1 MPKEDWGFLN
11 EKAFEA
17 ALQASVPERLPDKA
31 AAVTPWKRAMGRVLT
46 GTALTA
52 LGTNLWGLN
61 YLLPGIGLVL
71 MLLGFRLL
79 WPENRWFRCCFLLTG
94 MQLAYCVFQLILQ
107 ATPYQA
113 AYAASTV
120 GLVPPYLNALLQL
133 FCLWR
138 GLLAVQREA
147 GLPPHTKGA
156 AALVVWYLLLFL
168 LAFTGFGAEPA
179 ALVML
184 AAYVLIL
191 CSIRRI
197 YRELDE
203 TGYAVKPTGIRVP
216 DWCIAAGLAVHLLE
230 LGFPDYVLQDLRWE
244 EIEAC
249 RGAIQMVVSV
259 QEFDQKGGF
268 CRSSGSNP
276 LCITGVRVKLT
287 GEPAGWM
294 IFHHSLW
301 NTAPPFH
308 GTAAIQLWPVY
319 QSDELWSAAGEV
331 AGRVLYDRDGE
342 TFWAPYHSLEEDTS
356 PYGYQGI
363 YGQRDIFGTFSL
375 STAAQHGRGYVVY
388 AADEIPHA
396 EYRNVPDS
404 RFNYSYP
411 YRFLQYPAKT
421 ALENRMSDHGAFRS
435 VWSDLRY
442 GPEVTPPVIKTNDQR
457 NDPPAKAG
465 GSF

>member
-17 ALQASVPERLPDKA
+17 ALQASVPERLPDKV
-31 AAVTPWKRAMGRVLT
+31 AVTSWKRAMGRVLA

-79 WPENRWFRCCFLLTG
+79 
-94 MQLAYCVFQLILQ
+94 
-107 ATPYQA
+107 
-113 AYAASTV
+113 
-120 GLVPPYLNALLQL
+120 
-133 FCLWR
+133 
-138 GLLAVQREA
+138 
-147 GLPPHTKGA
+147 
-156 AALVVWYLLLFL
+156 
-168 LAFTGFGAEPA
+168 
-179 ALVML
+179 
-184 AAYVLIL
+184 
-191 CSIRRI
+191 RR
-197 YRELDE
+197 
-203 TGYAVKPTGIRVP
+203 
-216 DWCIAAGLAVHLLE
+216 
-230 LGFPDYVLQDLRWE
+230 E

-249 RGAIQMVVSV
+249 RGAIQVVVSV
-259 QEFDQKGGF
+259 QEFDQEGGF

-276 LCITGVRVKLT
+276 LCITGVGGKLT

-294 IFHHSLW
+294 IFHHFLW
-301 NTAPPFH
+301 NMAPPFH
-308 GTAAIQLWPVY
+308 GTAAMQLWPVY

-331 AGRVLYDRDGE
+331 AGRVLYDRGGE

-356 PYGYQGI
+356 PYGYPGI

-421 ALENRMSDHGAFRS
+421 ALENRMSDHGAFRT

-442 GPEVTPPVIKTNDQR
+442 GPEVTPPVIKKNDQR

>member
-1 MPKEDWGFLN
+1 
-11 EKAFEA
+11 
-17 ALQASVPERLPDKA
+17 
-31 AAVTPWKRAMGRVLT
+31 
-46 GTALTA
+46 
-52 LGTNLWGLN
+52 
-61 YLLPGIGLVL
+61 
-71 MLLGFRLL
+71 
-79 WPENRWFRCCFLLTG
+79 

-120 GLVPPYLNALLQL
+120 GLVLPYLNALLQL
-133 FCLWR
+133 AQGFCLWR
-138 GLLAVQREA
+138 GLLAVQ
-147 GLPPHTKGA
+147 
-156 AALVVWYLLLFL
+156 
-168 LAFTGFGAEPA
+168 
-179 ALVML
+179 
-184 AAYVLIL
+184 
-191 CSIRRI
+191 
-197 YRELDE
+197 
-203 TGYAVKPTGIRVP
+203 
-216 DWCIAAGLAVHLLE
+216 LLE
-230 LGFPDYVLQDLRWE
+230 LGFPDYVLQNLRPE
-244 EIEAC
+244 EIEAR
-249 RGAIQMVVSV
+249 RGAIQVVASV
-259 QEFDQKGGF
+259 QEFDQEGGF

-276 LCITGVRVKLT
+276 LCITGVGAKLT

-294 IFHHSLW
+294 IFHHFLW
-301 NTAPPFH
+301 NTAPLFH

-396 EYRNVPDS
+396 EYRNVLDS
-404 RFNYSYP
+404 RFHYSYP

-421 ALENRMSDHGAFRS
+421 ALENRMSDHGAFWT

-442 GPEVTPPVIKTNDQR
+442 GPEVTPPAIKKNDQR

>member
-1 MPKEDWGFLN
+1 
-11 EKAFEA
+11 
-17 ALQASVPERLPDKA
+17 
-31 AAVTPWKRAMGRVLT
+31 MGRVLA

-79 WPENRWFRCCFLLTG
+79 
-94 MQLAYCVFQLILQ
+94 
-107 ATPYQA
+107 
-113 AYAASTV
+113 
-120 GLVPPYLNALLQL
+120 
-133 FCLWR
+133 
-138 GLLAVQREA
+138 
-147 GLPPHTKGA
+147 
-156 AALVVWYLLLFL
+156 
-168 LAFTGFGAEPA
+168 
-179 ALVML
+179 
-184 AAYVLIL
+184 
-191 CSIRRI
+191 RR
-197 YRELDE
+197 
-203 TGYAVKPTGIRVP
+203 
-216 DWCIAAGLAVHLLE
+216 
-230 LGFPDYVLQDLRWE
+230 E

-249 RGAIQMVVSV
+249 RGAIQVVVSV

-276 LCITGVRVKLT
+276 LCITEVGVKLT

-342 TFWAPYHSLEEDTS
+342 TFRAPYHSLEADTS

-421 ALENRMSDHGAFRS
+421 ALENRMSDHGAFRT

-442 GPEVTPPVIKTNDQR
+442 GPEVTPPVIKKNDQR

>member
-1 MPKEDWGFLN
+1 
-11 EKAFEA
+11 
-17 ALQASVPERLPDKA
+17 
-31 AAVTPWKRAMGRVLT
+31 MGRVLA

-79 WPENRWFRCCFLLTG
+79 
-94 MQLAYCVFQLILQ
+94 
-107 ATPYQA
+107 
-113 AYAASTV
+113 
-120 GLVPPYLNALLQL
+120 
-133 FCLWR
+133 
-138 GLLAVQREA
+138 
-147 GLPPHTKGA
+147 
-156 AALVVWYLLLFL
+156 
-168 LAFTGFGAEPA
+168 
-179 ALVML
+179 
-184 AAYVLIL
+184 
-191 CSIRRI
+191 RR
-197 YRELDE
+197 
-203 TGYAVKPTGIRVP
+203 
-216 DWCIAAGLAVHLLE
+216 
-230 LGFPDYVLQDLRWE
+230 E
-244 EIEAC
+244 EIEAY
-249 RGAIQMVVSV
+249 RGAIQVVVSV

-276 LCITGVRVKLT
+276 LCITGVGVKLT

-294 IFHHSLW
+294 IFHHFLW

-308 GTAAIQLWPVY
+308 GTAAIQLCRYTSRMSCGAPPER
-319 QSDELWSAAGEV
+319 SPAGFCTIGTGRPSGRPTTLW
-331 AGRVLYDRDGE
+331 RRI
-342 TFWAPYHSLEEDTS
+342 PP

-421 ALENRMSDHGAFRS
+421 ALENRMSDHGAFRT

>member
-1 MPKEDWGFLN
+1 MSKEDWGFLN

-17 ALQASVPERLPDKA
+17 ALQASVPERLPDKV
-31 AAVTPWKRAMGRVLT
+31 AVTPWKRAMGRVLA

-79 WPENRWFRCCFLLTG
+79 RRENRWFRCCFLLTG

-113 AYAASTV
+113 AYTASTV
-120 GLVPPYLNALLQL
+120 GLVLPYLNALLQL

-138 GLLAVQREA
+138 GLLAVQ
-147 GLPPHTKGA
+147 
-156 AALVVWYLLLFL
+156 
-168 LAFTGFGAEPA
+168 
-179 ALVML
+179 
-184 AAYVLIL
+184 
-191 CSIRRI
+191 
-197 YRELDE
+197 
-203 TGYAVKPTGIRVP
+203 
-216 DWCIAAGLAVHLLE
+216 LLE
-230 LGFPDYVLQDLRWE
+230 LGFPDYVLQDLRPE

-249 RGAIQMVVSV
+249 RGAIQVVVSV
-259 QEFDQKGGF
+259 QEFDQEGGF

-276 LCITGVRVKLT
+276 LCITGVGGKLT

-294 IFHHSLW
+294 IFHHFLW

-356 PYGYQGI
+356 PCGYQGI

-375 STAAQHGRGYVVY
+375 STAAQHRRGYVVY

-396 EYRNVPDS
+396 EYRNVLDS

-421 ALENRMSDHGAFRS
+421 ALENRMSNHGAFRT

-442 GPEVTPPVIKTNDQR
+442 GPEVTPPVLKKND
-457 NDPPAKAG
+457 
-465 GSF
+465 

>member
-1 MPKEDWGFLN
+1 
-11 EKAFEA
+11 
-17 ALQASVPERLPDKA
+17 
-31 AAVTPWKRAMGRVLT
+31 MGRVLA

-79 WPENRWFRCCFLLTG
+79 
-94 MQLAYCVFQLILQ
+94 
-107 ATPYQA
+107 
-113 AYAASTV
+113 
-120 GLVPPYLNALLQL
+120 
-133 FCLWR
+133 
-138 GLLAVQREA
+138 
-147 GLPPHTKGA
+147 
-156 AALVVWYLLLFL
+156 
-168 LAFTGFGAEPA
+168 
-179 ALVML
+179 
-184 AAYVLIL
+184 
-191 CSIRRI
+191 RR
-197 YRELDE
+197 
-203 TGYAVKPTGIRVP
+203 
-216 DWCIAAGLAVHLLE
+216 
-230 LGFPDYVLQDLRWE
+230 E

-249 RGAIQMVVSV
+249 RGAIQVVGSV

-276 LCITGVRVKLT
+276 LCITGVGGKLT

-294 IFHHSLW
+294 IFHHFLW

-331 AGRVLYDRDGE
+331 AGRVLYDRGGE
-342 TFWAPYHSLEEDTS
+342 IFWAPYHSLEEDTS

-375 STAAQHGRGYVVY
+375 STAVQHGRSYVVY

-396 EYRNVPDS
+396 EYRNVLDS

-411 YRFLQYPAKT
+411 YRFLQYPAK
-421 ALENRMSDHGAFRS
+421 RH
-435 VWSDLRY
+435 
-442 GPEVTPPVIKTNDQR
+442 
-457 NDPPAKAG
+457 
-465 GSF
+465 